1 MHLIMTCNDDTSV
14 SAAKSVTH
22 VRIMRANIVFIF
34 KVRGGNIVTYAQKS
48 LNSMADSNVPVTI
61 VSLIFR
67 QEPVCFARR
76 SRKLPRVSSSLT
88 IPSSLTLW
96 TSS

>member
-1 MHLIMTCNDDTSV
+1 MHLIMTCNDDPSV
-14 SAAKSVTH
+14 SAANSVTY
-22 VRIMRANIVFIF
+22 VRIMRANIVFFI

-48 LNSMADSNVPVTI
+48 LDSMADSNVPVTI
-61 VSLIFR
+61 VPLIFR

-76 SRKLPRVSSSLT
+76 SRQLPRVSSSLT
-88 IPSSLTLW
+88 IPSSLTVW